1 MREKMIP
8 GRIDHEG
15 YKQITLQSDYDR
27 EGKLIVAYDDQGD
40 IYIQTDGYVRMANT
54 SSSFVSNNLKEHLR
68 DLVNDSLSDV
78 RIGTEVEYKGKMYVC
93 KPAPPDD
100 QKQDPDE
107 ECEGCAFLKLHRQG
121 DKVCGKFYCVDDER
135 SDDTNVIFVEKGGD
149 Q

>member
-40 IYIQTDGYVRMANT
+40 IYIQTDGYVRLANT

-100 QKQDPDE
+100 KKQDPDE
-107 ECEGCAFLKLHRQG
+107 ACEGCSFLKLHRQG

>member
-40 IYIQTDGYVRMANT
+40 IYIQTDGYVRLANT

-93 KPAPPDD
+93 KPTPPDD

-107 ECEGCAFLKLHRQG
+107 ACEGCAFLKLHRQG

>member
-40 IYIQTDGYVRMANT
+40 IYIQTDGYVRLANT

-78 RIGTEVEYKGKMYVC
+78 RIGTEVEYKGKMYIC

-107 ECEGCAFLKLHRQG
+107 E
-121 DKVCGKFYCVDDER
+121 
-135 SDDTNVIFVEKGGD
+135 
-149 Q
+149 

>member
-1 MREKMIP
+1 MIP

-40 IYIQTDGYVRMANT
+40 IYIQTDGYVRLANT

-93 KPAPPDD
+93 KQAPPDD

-107 ECEGCAFLKLHRQG
+107 ACEGCAFLKLHRQG